1 MQIEIQIEI
10 ETKNNQI
17 VYHIYIYIYIY
28 IYCKS
33 IIVAPIQGLESTC
46 YPNQLPG
53 ITFTFSKALAGS
65 GEPTGRRL
73 GGIAVLSH
81 FAYVWAWP
89 PFQCSEPGSSFS
101 RLADFAYPRT
111 FCHRWHSDF
120 CAVRGWKTRLSA
132 LQVGSPLP
140 VWVKAHSHW

>member
-17 VYHIYIYIYIY
+17 IYHIYIY

-53 ITFTFSKALAGS
+53 ITFYVFQSTCRLRRAHGH
-65 GEPTGRRL
+65 RRL